1 MNVEY
6 ITVPLELKAL
16 ESGQFEGYGSTFGNV
31 DLGGD
36 VVMKGAFEES
46 LARWRKEGD
55 WPQMFWMHRPDQVPG
70 VWLDMAE
77 DSKGL
82 KVKGELIETSIGN
95 DVKIMMK
102 RRAVKALSI
111 GFSLDDQ
118 GDYEFRDSSR
128 LLHRINLWETSPVT
142 MPMNPKAK
150 ISAVK
155 ARLHEQGVSLTD
167 FKRELEVWLKTRGLS
182 KSQCISLASR
192 ALASD
197 EISNIS
203 FGAMPKD
210 DEGEESGARL
220 DDSRRDAGEAEEV
233 EQAAKTLQQ
242 SLRDESIR
250 REVSESKVDTD
261 DEFIESLKAIEDD
274 IVALGL
280 NRRWKRIAQPV

>member
-6 ITVPLELKAL
+6 ITVPLEVKAL

-46 LARWRKEGD
+46 LERWRKQGD

-70 VWLDMAE
+70 VWLDMHE

-82 KVKGELIETSIGN
+82 KVKGELIETAVGKE
-95 DVKIMMK
+95 VGIMMRK
-102 RRAVKALSI
+102 RAVKALSI

-118 GDYEFRDSSR
+118 SDYEFRDGVR

-142 MPMNPKAK
+142 LPMNPKAK

-155 ARLHEQGVSLTD
+155 ARLHQKGVSLTD
-167 FKRELEVWLKTRGLS
+167 FKRELEHWLRENGLS
-182 KSQCISLASR
+182 KSQATSLASR
-192 ALASD
+192 ALAGD
-197 EISNIS
+197 EFSEID
-203 FGAMPKD
+203 FGAMPKSGD
-210 DEGEESGARL
+210 ESGAMPE
-220 DDSRRDAGEAEEV
+220 DSRRDAGEAEEL
-233 EQAAKTLQQ
+233 EQAAKTLQE

-250 REVSESKVDTD
+250 REVSETKADETD
-261 DEFIESLKAIEDD
+261 DLIGSLRALEEDLVS
-274 IVALGL
+274 IGIK
-280 NRRWKRIAQPV
+280 RRWRRLAQPA

>member
-46 LARWRKEGD
+46 LDRWRKEGD
-55 WPQMFWMHRPDQVPG
+55 WPQMFWMHRPDMVPG

-77 DSKGL
+77 DAKGL
-82 KVKGELIETSIGN
+82 KVKGELIDTSIGN

-111 GFSLDDQ
+111 GFSLDADE
-118 GDYEFRDSSR
+118 DYEYRDGVR

-155 ARLHEQGVSLTD
+155 ARLLEKGVSLHD
-167 FKRELEVWLKTRGLS
+167 FKRELEHWMREKGLS
-182 KSQCISLASR
+182 KSQANSLASR
-192 ALASD
+192 AFASD
-197 EISNIS
+197 EISEID
-203 FGAMPKD
+203 FGAMPKSGD
-210 DEGEESGARL
+210 ESGEKL
-220 DDSRRDAGEAEEV
+220 DDSRRDAGEAEEL
-233 EQAAKTLQQ
+233 EQAAKTLHEG
-242 SLRDESIR
+242 LRENQMDREIADTKLNEDE
-250 REVSESKVDTD
+250 
-261 DEFIESLKAIEDD
+261 EFEESLKTLADD
-274 IVALGL
+274 LVAYQFEK
-280 NRRWKRIAQPV
+280 RWRKTA